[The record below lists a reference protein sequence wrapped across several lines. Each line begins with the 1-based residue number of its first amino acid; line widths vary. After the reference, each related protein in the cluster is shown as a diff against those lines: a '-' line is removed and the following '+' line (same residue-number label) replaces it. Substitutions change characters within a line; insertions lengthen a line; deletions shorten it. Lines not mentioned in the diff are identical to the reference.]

1 MNTGLNKSLA
11 DQRKAELERIS
22 LELIKKN
29 EELEATNRALF
40 LLRNIDKI
48 VLTSISDPETVVKQI
63 ARSLV
68 GDGGYKLAAIYVRNT
83 VKQSLEPHAAE
94 IEGEQEVSKELQKHI
109 LASSISQRNSA
120 SVIARSTRDLFISS
134 SDHLYEIM
142 QPHLHPD
149 DASDIQSKLKI
160 KSIYVCPLYT
170 RDQVLGAM
178 VLGLP
183 DERNKL
189 SFFDYDLMERLTTS
203 VGIAVDDTLLYAKSL
218 KDTNRLRVANRR
230 LKELDHQK
238 DEFISMA
245 SHQLRTPLTS
255 IKGYISMLE
264 DGDAGSLN
272 NSQREYLEYAY
283 SGSVRMVN
291 LINDLL
297 NVSRMQAGKFLIDK
311 EFADIEFIVREEVQN
326 LQAHA
331 NTKNI
336 HLKYI
341 APKKKIPDISL
352 DINKTRQVIMNFIDN
367 AIYYT
372 PKGSINVSLEIIED
386 DIELRV
392 KDTGIGVPKAAK
404 KQLFS
409 KFFRAP
415 NAMTLRPDGTGLGL
429 YLAKRVIED
438 QNGTIIFESEEG
450 KGSTFG
456 FRLPMNSKQ
465 GGSHAANK

>member
-1 MNTGLNKSLA
+1 MPSV
-11 DQRKAELERIS
+11 DRQAELKRIS

-40 LLRNIDKI
+40 LLRSIDKI
-48 VLTSISDPETVVKQI
+48 VLTSIADPEAVIKQI
-63 ARSLV
+63 AKSLV
-68 GDGGYKLAAIYVRNT
+68 SDGGYSLAAIYVRNT

-94 IEGEQEVSKELQKHI
+94 ISSNPEAAKDLQKMI
-109 LASSISQRNSA
+109 LESSISQRNGA
-120 SVIARSTRDLFISS
+120 SVIARATRDLFISS

-142 QPHLHPD
+142 QPHLHPE
-149 DASDIQSKLKI
+149 DADEYQQKLGI
-160 KSIYVCPLYT
+160 KSLYVCPLYA

-178 VLGLP
+178 VLGLADP
-183 DERNKL
+183 KIDL
-189 SFFDYDLMERLTTS
+189 SFFDMDLMERLTTS
-203 VGIAVDDTLLYAKSL
+203 VGIAVDDTLLYAKSI

-230 LKELDHQK
+230 LKELDRQK

-264 DGDAGSLN
+264 DGDAGPLN
-272 NSQREYLEYAY
+272 SSQREYLEYAF
-283 SGSVRMVN
+283 SGSTRMVN

-311 EFADIEFIVREEVQN
+311 ETADIEFIVREEVQN

-336 HLKYI
+336 NLRYI
-341 APKKKIPDISL
+341 PPKKKIPEFPL

-372 PKGSINVSLEIIED
+372 PKGSIDVSLKLLNEEV
-386 DIELRV
+386 ELRV
-392 KDTGIGVPKAAK
+392 KDTGIGVPKQAQK
-404 KQLFS
+404 RLFS
-409 KFFRAP
+409 KFYRAP

-429 YLAKRVIED
+429 YLARRVIED

-456 FRLPMNSKQ
+456 FRLPLNSKQ
-465 GGSHAANK
+465 GGSHAESK

>member
-1 MNTGLNKSLA
+1 
-11 DQRKAELERIS
+11 
-22 LELIKKN
+22 
-29 EELEATNRALF
+29 
-40 LLRNIDKI
+40 
-48 VLTSISDPETVVKQI
+48 
-63 ARSLV
+63 
-68 GDGGYKLAAIYVRNT
+68 
-83 VKQSLEPHAAE
+83 
-94 IEGEQEVSKELQKHI
+94 
-109 LASSISQRNSA
+109 
-120 SVIARSTRDLFISS
+120 
-134 SDHLYEIM
+134 
-142 QPHLHPD
+142 
-149 DASDIQSKLKI
+149 
-160 KSIYVCPLYT
+160 
-170 RDQVLGAM
+170 
-178 VLGLP
+178 
-183 DERNKL
+183 
-189 SFFDYDLMERLTTS
+189 
-203 VGIAVDDTLLYAKSL
+203 
-218 KDTNRLRVANRR
+218 
-230 LKELDHQK
+230 
-238 DEFISMA
+238 MA

-272 NSQREYLEYAY
+272 SSQREYLEYAY

>member
-1 MNTGLNKSLA
+1 MS
-11 DQRKAELERIS
+11 AEDRREELKRIS

-40 LLRNIDKI
+40 LLRSMDKV
-48 VLTSISDPETVVKQI
+48 VLTSIADPEAVIKQI
-63 ARSLV
+63 AQSLV
-68 GDGGYKLAAIYVRNT
+68 ADGGYTLVAIYVRNT
-83 VKQSLEPHAAE
+83 IKQSLEPHAAE
-94 IEGEQEVSKELQKHI
+94 IEGDSEAATELQKLI
-109 LASSISQRNSA
+109 LSSSISQRNAA
-120 SVIARSTRDLFISS
+120 SVIARATRDLFISS

-142 QPHLHPD
+142 QPHLHPE
-149 DASDIQSKLKI
+149 DADEYQAKLGI
-160 KSIYVCPLYT
+160 KSLYVCPLYA
-170 RDQVLGAM
+170 REQVLGAM
-178 VLGLP
+178 VLGLKEAKS
-183 DERNKL
+183 DL
-189 SFFDYDLMERLTTS
+189 DFFEMDLMERLTSS
-203 VGIAVDDTLLYAKSL
+203 VGIAVDDTLLYAKSI

-264 DGDAGSLN
+264 EGDAGPLN
-272 NSQREYLEYAY
+272 ESQREYLEYAF
-283 SGSVRMVN
+283 SGSIRMVN

-311 EFADIEFIVREEVQN
+311 EMADIEFIVREEVMN

-336 HLKYI
+336 DLKYI
-341 APKKKIPDISL
+341 PPKKKIPQLPL

-372 PKGSINVSLEIIED
+372 PKGKIDVSLGLLPGEV
-386 DIELRV
+386 ELRI
-392 KDTGIGVPKAAK
+392 KDTGIGVPKQAQK
-404 KQLFS
+404 RLFS
-409 KFFRAP
+409 KFYRAP

-456 FRLPMNSKQ
+456 FRLPLNSKQ
-465 GGSHAANK
+465 GRSHAESK